1 MGNRSLSDSSLL
13 PLPAADAVLLQAISE
28 HAFPGAAYGV
38 WLRGNVVAMA
48 AVGRFT
54 YAPDA
59 PPMQPETIFD
69 LASVSKVVA
78 TTSLAMRLWERG
90 QLDLEQP
97 IFRWLPEFVAIPDA
111 THIAERQR
119 VTTRMLLAHASGLPA
134 YARLFEQCDTAAS
147 LLDAC
152 LRMPLEAPPGTR
164 AVYSDIGFILLGQ
177 LLERIAGETLDVF
190 CQREIFAP
198 LGMTHTAFCPPA
210 AWKAAIPPTQIDTTL
225 RPRALQGEV
234 QDENCWRMG
243 GISGHAGVFSNVPD
257 LLRFAACILHGGAAM
272 SDAPMDGTPI
282 FLPETV
288 QLFTT
293 RDATVAGSSRAL
305 GWDTPSQP
313 SSSGQYLSSHSAGHL
328 GYTGTSLWLDF
339 EKQLA
344 VALLTNRTYPGNDPA
359 NGSGGISQAI
369 QKARPRF
376 HDALL
381 RELRLA

>member
-13 PLPAADAVLLQAISE
+13 PLPAADAVLLQAISG

-38 WLRGNVVAMA
+38 WLRGNIVAMA

-59 PPMQPETIFD
+59 PLVQPETVFD

-97 IFRWLPEFVAIPDA
+97 ISRWLPEFIAIPDA
-111 THIAERQR
+111 THVAERQR
-119 VTTRMLLAHASGLPA
+119 VTARMLLAHASGLPA
-134 YARLFEQCDTAAS
+134 HARLFEQCDTAAS

-164 AVYSDIGFILLGQ
+164 AMYSDIGFILLGQ
-177 LLERIAGETLDVF
+177 LLERITGETLDTF

-198 LGMTHTAFCPPA
+198 LGMTHTTFCPPA
-210 AWKAAIPPTQIDTTL
+210 AWKAAIPPTQIDTKL
-225 RPRALQGEV
+225 RHRVLQGEV

-272 SDAPMDGTPI
+272 DDAPV
-282 FLPETV
+282 FLPETI
-288 QLFTT
+288 QRFTT
-293 RDATVAGSSRAL
+293 RDAIVAGSSRAL

-359 NGSGGISQAI
+359 NGPDGISQAI
-369 QKARPRF
+369 QQARPRF

-381 RELRLA
+381 REMHRA